1 MTDFIRNDYPLKMK
15 TIMKKILLLPA
26 LVLLILAGCNPKNET
41 NETDDVVRER
51 IVTVGTMTVDSI
63 PFEDRIRING
73 NVAASEDAFISVE
86 TPGQVLFVAELGT
99 TVRKGDVILKLDDRL
114 LKSGYEAAKTGFDLA
129 EDVYKRQSAL
139 YADSVI
145 STLQYL
151 QTKAQRDQAA
161 SQLASIQ
168 KQLEDAELKAPF
180 SGRIEERMTSV
191 GQFVGPGMPVLRLV
205 NTSEVKITGG
215 VPERYA
221 GKITRNTPV
230 EVNFRSYNV
239 PSRTATVRFAGNLIN
254 PDSRTFPIE
263 ILLDNPGNTIKPLMV
278 VELRVLRDALEGSL
292 VIPRTAVMR
301 DDTGLSVFVVETTG
315 ESKRAKMRPIEIS
328 LSSGDFVIIE
338 SGIEVGEEI
347 IVTGFTNLGD
357 GDLINITSQ
366 TSNNSLMATS
376 R

>member
-1 MTDFIRNDYPLKMK
+1 MTDFIRNVYSLKMK

-26 LVLLILAGCNPKNET
+26 LVLLILAGCNPENET

-129 EDVYKRQSAL
+129 EDIYKRQSAL

-315 ESKRAKMRPIEIS
+315 NNKRAKMRPIEIS

>member
-1 MTDFIRNDYPLKMK
+1 
-15 TIMKKILLLPA
+15 MKKIYLVPS
-26 LVLLILAGCNPKNET
+26 LVLLILVGCSPESET
-41 NETDDVVRER
+41 NGSEEAVRER
-51 IVTVGTMTVDSI
+51 IVTVGTMIVESI

-86 TPGQVLFVAELGT
+86 TPGQVLFVAERGT
-99 TVRKGDVILKLDDRL
+99 VVRKGDIILKLDDRL

-129 EDVYKRQSAL
+129 EDVYNRQAAL

-151 QTKAQRDQAA
+151 QTKAQRDQAS

-168 KQLEDAELKAPF
+168 KQLQDAELKAPF

-191 GQFVGPGMPVLRLV
+191 GQFMGPGMPVLRLV
-205 NTSEVKITGG
+205 NTDKVKITGG

-221 GKITRNTPV
+221 GKISRDTPV
-230 EVNFRSYNV
+230 EINFRSYNI
-239 PSRTATVRFAGNLIN
+239 PSMTGSVRFAGNLIN
-254 PDSRTFPIE
+254 PDSRTFPVE
-263 ILLDNPGNTIKPLMV
+263 ILLDNADNAIKPLMV
-278 VELRVLRDALEGSL
+278 VELRVLRDALEASL
-292 VIPRTAVMR
+292 VVPRTAVMR
-301 DDTGLSVFVVETTG
+301 DDTGLSVFVVESVG
-315 ESKRAKMRPIEIS
+315 EIRRAKMRPIEIS

-338 SGIEVGEEI
+338 SGITAGEEI
-347 IVTGFTNLGD
+347 IISGFTNLGD

>member
-1 MTDFIRNDYPLKMK
+1 
-15 TIMKKILLLPA
+15 MKKILLLPA